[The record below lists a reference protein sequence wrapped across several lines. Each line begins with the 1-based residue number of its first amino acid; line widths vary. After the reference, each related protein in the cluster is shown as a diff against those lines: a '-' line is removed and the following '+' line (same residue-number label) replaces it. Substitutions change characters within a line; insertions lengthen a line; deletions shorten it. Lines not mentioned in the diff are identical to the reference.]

1 MARGGHPQLSGH
13 SGGPRSAASAL
24 GDDYPETETEY
35 QPQGIH
41 SRGRSLPRCRLS
53 KHGLQN
59 KTLMR
64 TGSTVAA
71 VAIFIGFATVTP
83 PLRAQRITP
92 PPTQKAAAAGD

>member
-41 SRGRSLPRCRLS
+41 SRGRSVPRCRLS

-64 TGSTVAA
+64 RASTAPA
-71 VAIFIGFATVTP
+71 VLIFIGFASVAP
-83 PLRAQRITP
+83 PVRAQRTTP
-92 PPTQKAAAAGD
+92 PSTQKAAAAG